1 MNELKKLNKEDLMQR
16 LDRHLDWIKS
26 CDTKASIV
34 IAGAGVFLSIFTAE
48 HSISILNQILSKT
61 LKNINFSNFIYLA
74 AFLYCW
80 GLFAYGAYCLIRVL
94 IPMMKSDLLLFK
106 EGTRE
111 DSLYYFESADDKKYF
126 EFRKKMLEETE
137 EEEVEDLL
145 SQVYINAKICSSKY
159 KFYKKGIRHTF
170 IGIAGILILYV
181 IGIIMLKLGGI

>member
-1 MNELKKLNKEDLMQR
+1 MNELKKLNKEDLTQR

-34 IAGAGVFLSIFTAE
+34 IAGVGVFLSIFIAE

-61 LKNINFSNFIYLA
+61 LQNINFSNFIYLA

-126 EFRKKMLEETE
+126 EFRKKCLKRLRKRRLRTYY
-137 EEEVEDLL
+137 L
-145 SQVYINAKICSSKY
+145 KY
-159 KFYKKGIRHTF
+159 T
-170 IGIAGILILYV
+170 
-181 IGIIMLKLGGI
+181 